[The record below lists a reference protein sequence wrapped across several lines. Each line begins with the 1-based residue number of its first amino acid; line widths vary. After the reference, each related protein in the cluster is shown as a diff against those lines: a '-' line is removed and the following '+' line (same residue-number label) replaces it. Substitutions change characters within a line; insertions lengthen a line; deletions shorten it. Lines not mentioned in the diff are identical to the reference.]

1 MESTGLPMA
10 IQLSEATFSLLPE
23 ESKAEC
29 LLRGTIEVKGKGPM
43 STYLVQ
49 QPLSPQLGDIMIP

>member
-1 MESTGLPMA
+1 MA
-10 IQLSEATFSLLPE
+10 IQLSEATFSLLPD